1 RTVPGAAPRLPVGAN
16 PNAAAK
22 TAEKKR
28 RRNRKKLTKDDT
40 SGDNNESEKDADS
53 TSATPAKDA
62 ALVTDIDILK
72 KIRQLNKK
80 LSQIETLVK
89 RRDQNEALED
99 NQISKIEAKPQIESE
114 IATLTARLSDL
125 S

>member
-1 RTVPGAAPRLPVGAN
+1 LPVGAN